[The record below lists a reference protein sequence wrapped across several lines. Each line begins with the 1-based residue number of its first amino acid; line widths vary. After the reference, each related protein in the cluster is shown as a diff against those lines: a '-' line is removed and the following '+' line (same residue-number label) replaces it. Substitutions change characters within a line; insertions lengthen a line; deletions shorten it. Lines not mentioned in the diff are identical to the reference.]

1 MCAGCLRIS
10 CHPTTHPVRHLQTE
24 HSFFS
29 RWRTKDSQCV
39 FRKPTV
45 TEPILPRNL
54 SYLGAD
60 GHCDHCGLWHLLSD
74 ILLALCW
81 KNLLARVKGGYQPP
95 PLSLSDTPPKP
106 PPTNF
111 HPLQSPNVSSSS
123 SVTSRGAIPGGR
135 RPSGMP
141 VDTKHLNMSH
151 STKHFNASN
160 HSEIHLWHHQL
171 F

>member
-95 PLSLSDTPPKP
+95 PLSLSDTPPP
-106 PPTNF
+106 PHIQT
-111 HPLQSPNVSSSS
+111 SPAPESQCVL
-123 SVTSRGAIPGGR
+123 VIQCHLAGCKSRWQASQWNAGWHQTPKYV
-135 RPSGMP
+135 P
-141 VDTKHLNMSH
+141 
-151 STKHFNASN
+151 FNQT
-160 HSEIHLWHHQL
+160 L
-171 F
+171 